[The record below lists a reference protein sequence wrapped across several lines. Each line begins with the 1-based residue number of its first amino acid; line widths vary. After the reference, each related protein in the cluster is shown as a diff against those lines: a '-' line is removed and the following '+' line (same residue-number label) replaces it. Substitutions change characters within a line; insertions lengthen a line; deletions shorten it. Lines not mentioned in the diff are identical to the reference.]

1 MLISKKKIYLC
12 MARCRMNQSQLAEK
26 ANLSRTMIYYVFNGK
41 KCSAVTLGKIANAL
55 GVDPSDLIDDE

>member
-1 MLISKKKIYLC
+1 
-12 MARCRMNQSQLAEK
+12 MNQSQLAEK